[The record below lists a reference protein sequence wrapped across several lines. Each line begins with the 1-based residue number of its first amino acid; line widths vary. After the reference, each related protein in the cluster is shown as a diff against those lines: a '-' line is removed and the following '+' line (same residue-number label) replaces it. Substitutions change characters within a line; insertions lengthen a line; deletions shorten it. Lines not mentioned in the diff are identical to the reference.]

1 MRMKEL
7 LVAGPTSNPSL
18 QGQVDCA
25 DVCQPLFVRQ
35 AGLAMSI
42 DWTEIH
48 FNICIWSSF
57 SWNWSSS
64 VCRCWL
70 TSRRS
75 FIRIAGRESAPYL
88 PLLQIHPRHRQRRQV
103 TLMTMMMG
111 DDDCDFKPAPGP
123 GQSPGLSPH
132 PVFHPPSSPG
142 ENFHQNKIRLSPTR
156 PTIRNASNQIIIIII
171 TMIRNATNPDPTWT
185 SSLLSLA
192 GLTRIPTPSPGE
204 KKHDFNKKIWKQKC
218 EIYCSTWRSER
229 YNNKWW

>member
-1 MRMKEL
+1 MIIILMEL
-7 LVAGPTSNPSL
+7 VIICLQVLADEQKKLYPDCWKRKRSLSSAASNSSQTSS
-18 QGQVDCA
+18 A
-25 DVCQPLFVRQ
+25 
-35 AGLAMSI
+35 
-42 DWTEIH
+42 
-48 FNICIWSSF
+48 SSGDF
-57 SWNWSSS
+57 
-64 VCRCWL
+64 
-70 TSRRS
+70 
-75 FIRIAGRESAPYL
+75 
-88 PLLQIHPRHRQRRQV
+88 
-103 TLMTMMMG
+103 

-204 KKHDFNKKIWKQKC
+204 KKHDFNKKI
-218 EIYCSTWRSER
+218 
-229 YNNKWW
+229 